1 MSLDIYF
8 RYWNLE
14 VAKDWLK
21 GEIRLSLLNSR
32 KESYRFDLDLVI

>member
-14 VAKDWLK
+14 VAKDGLE
-21 GEIRLSLLNSR
+21 GEYRLGLLNS
-32 KESYRFDLDLVI
+32 SW

>member
-14 VAKDWLK
+14 AVKDGLE
-21 GEIRLSLLNSR
+21 GEYRLGLLNSR
-32 KESYRFDLDLVI
+32 E